1 MTKSGYKIADLEAHR
16 DLSQYVVH
24 VDMDAF
30 YASVELLRDPS
41 LTGKPFAV
49 GVCLIWS
56 FTSPATSPAKHPR
69 VGGRHGDALD
79 RVL

>member
-1 MTKSGYKIADLEAHR
+1 MTTGYKIADLEAHR
-16 DLSQYVVH
+16 DLSQHIVH

-49 GVCLIWS
+49 RIRLAW
-56 FTSPATSPAKHPR
+56 
-69 VGGRHGDALD
+69 ALCICG
-79 RVL
+79 